1 MKALDLIH
9 GAGKNPSLQYL
20 LADSRLSRQYNTEVL
35 VVLQSSSTQVI
46 LKDEIELAAGK
57 TIDKI
62 NVDIRVFIPAD
73 VTIAPYQ
80 HVGSTGVDAIDMT
93 GIPSDKGIIIENY
106 GTVIGSGGLGAEGT
120 WSGSNQT
127 RNGSVGHGGSCFK
140 LVDLAKLILINEGN
154 LYGGKGVGA
163 NGSGGRGGNGVNG
176 SGDNV
181 HYGQCGISKTWYNSS
196 YSIGAGGKGG
206 EWDGYGYSS
215 WTRAKADGGY
225 TWKQQERFIS
235 NYSGTCTETINYQY
249 SYNMSSVSGGGGVAY
264 IGGWDR
270 DITASNILSYLGGGT
285 SPSNGG
291 AGGGAGGK
299 GSVASGYGQGAS
311 GGNGG
316 SAGQAGG
323 SGGYK
328 TSSIVGT
335 IQQFRTYAGTAAGGL
350 SGSAGSSGAKG
361 NGGGILTNSSIVEY
375 QVVNNGT
382 ILSGKDL
389 DGNAGGYRL

>member
-20 LADSRLSRQYNTEVL
+20 LADSRLSRQYNAEVL

-120 WSGSNQT
+120 WSGSNQA

-140 LVDLAKLILINEGN
+140 LVDLDKLILINEGN

-163 NGSGGRGGNGVNG
+163 NGKGGRGGNGRLS
-176 SGDNV
+176 SGA
-181 HYGQCGISKTWYNSS
+181 S
-196 YSIGAGGKGG
+196 YSYGGSYVSFPHPVSSATIGQGGQGG

-215 WTRAKADGGY
+215 HTVSKLNGLTSY
-225 TWKQQERFIS
+225 
-235 NYSGTCTETINYQY
+235 YQDDIF
-249 SYNMSSVSGGGGVAY
+249 SYNGSPTSIQSYPISQSSSAGASGAYGRGGQTWTNLTYGIAFQVNMGFA
-264 IGGWDR
+264 G
-270 DITASNILSYLGGGT
+270 
-285 SPSNGG
+285 NGG
-291 AGGGAGGK
+291 AAGSNGGK
-299 GSVASGYGQGAS
+299 GSVALGYGQGRS
-311 GGNGG
+311 GGTAGGTGGAGG
-316 SAGQAGG
+316 SAMVYSVYGNNT
-323 SGGYK
+323 SGGMSA
-328 TSSIVGT
+328 TLT
-335 IQQFRTYAGTAAGGL
+335 AGSA
-350 SGSAGSSGAKG
+350 GSAGSSGAKG
-361 NGGGILTNSSIVEY
+361 NGGGVFTNSSIVEY

-389 DGNAGGYRL
+389 DGNAGGYLL